1 VTEPS
6 PPVQRG
12 RASRLGASAV
22 TWSVLAACVA
32 VFLWQSATGGV
43 NGSASLQLIFYPRL
57 VVLEPWTVITSLF
70 AHASVIHL
78 AFNMYSLFALGPAL
92 EQALGHRRFAI
103 LYFLSGIGGSVG
115 VLLLNAGPVLGA
127 SGAIFG
133 LLGAYFVIARKM
145 GGSSKQL
152 ILVIVLNLAIGFVIP
167 NVAWQAHV
175 GGLIV
180 GSLVALVYLQPRSRL
195 HPHRQGQLLAVIAAA
210 VVIAGLA
217 AIVLV

>member
-1 VTEPS
+1 VSETS
-6 PPVQRG
+6 PPVQNGRG
-12 RASRLGASAV
+12 TRLSAAAV
-22 TWSVLAACVA
+22 TWSVLIACVA
-32 VFLWQSATGGV
+32 IFLWQSATGGL
-43 NGSASLQLIFYPRL
+43 NGPVSLRLIFFPQL
-57 VVLEPWTVITSLF
+57 VLLEPWTVVTSLF

-103 LYFLSGIGGSVG
+103 LYFLSGIGGSMG
-115 VLLLNAGPVLGA
+115 VLLLDSAPVLGA

-152 ILVIVLNLAIGFVIP
+152 IVVIVLNLAIGFVIP

-180 GSLVALVYLQPRSRL
+180 GCLVAVVYLQPRNRR
-195 HPHRQGQLLAVIAAA
+195 HPHRQTQLLAAIAAA
-210 VVIAGLA
+210 VLVVGLIALA
-217 AIVLV
+217 VN

>member
-1 VTEPS
+1 MSETSPS
-6 PPVQRG
+6 VRRG
-12 RASRLGASAV
+12 RGARLASAAV
-22 TWSVLAACVA
+22 TWSILVACV
-32 VFLWQSATGGV
+32 VLFFVQSATGGLDGIV
-43 NGSASLQLIFYPRL
+43 SLRLIFFPQLI
-57 VVLEPWTVITSLF
+57 VVEPWTVVTSLF

-92 EQALGHRRFAI
+92 EQALGHKRFAM
-103 LYFLSGIGGSVG
+103 LYFLSGVGGSVA
-115 VLLLNAGPVLGA
+115 VLLLHAGPVLGA

-167 NVAWQAHV
+167 NIAWQAHV

-195 HPHRQGQLLAVIAAA
+195 HPHRQGQLLAAILAVIVIAA
-210 VVIAGLA
+210 VIAT
-217 AIVLV
+217 VLF